1 MFFFVGMVGYQVRVC
16 VLVGEEVPR
25 KSNVDGI
32 VIMSCDNA
40 KICQTMMRWFLLTSL
55 TNHSHKLPLRS
66 CWKSNHNSWNLKNL
80 SVIFFPFAHFFSL
93 VLPVDYLLI
102 KRIYMQTLNSLLHHL
117 AHFKLGIS
125 WYFTFEGRKEEEIN
139 FRGMKREILK
149 FQNQV
154 KGFWVK
160 VDFIRSIKKI

>member
-1 MFFFVGMVGYQVRVC
+1 MWQCENLSNDDAMILAYITD
-16 VLVGEEVPR
+16 
-25 KSNVDGI
+25 KSF
-32 VIMSCDNA
+32 S
-40 KICQTMMRWFLLTSL
+40 QTPTP
-55 TNHSHKLPLRS
+55 KLR

-93 VLPVDYLLI
+93 VLPVDYLLT